1 MASSVNN
8 ERKSRLFS
16 KDKSSGF
23 SLKQQ
28 KQGSSGGVTSTSH
41 SSRGT
46 SLTGPSASSDQ
57 SNVILITII
66 FEMLFFLIQIWALLA
81 YIWHIILLLSFIKM
95 STYLQNNV
103 IY

>member
-1 MASSVNN
+1 MNSLNCLVTLFKFLKKIEFQERGAIATSVASSVNN

-57 SNVILITII
+57 SNVISIY
-66 FEMLFFLIQIWALLA
+66 ELFFNL
-81 YIWHIILLLSFIKM
+81 F
-95 STYLQNNV
+95 
-103 IY
+103 

>member
-16 KDKSSGF
+16 KDKTSGF

-41 SSRGT
+41 GSRGT
-46 SLTGPSASSDQ
+46 SLTGPSSASSDQ
-57 SNVILITII
+57 SNVMNII
-66 FEMLFFLIQIWALLA
+66 FFFFKYYFKCKIW
-81 YIWHIILLLSFIKM
+81 
-95 STYLQNNV
+95 V
-103 IY
+103 IHSAQRDRYFTGQS

>member
-57 SNVILITII
+57 SNVISIY
-66 FEMLFFLIQIWALLA
+66 ELFLKYYHSLSKFGHF
-81 YIWHIILLLSFIKM
+81 WHI
-95 STYLQNNV
+95 
-103 IY
+103 